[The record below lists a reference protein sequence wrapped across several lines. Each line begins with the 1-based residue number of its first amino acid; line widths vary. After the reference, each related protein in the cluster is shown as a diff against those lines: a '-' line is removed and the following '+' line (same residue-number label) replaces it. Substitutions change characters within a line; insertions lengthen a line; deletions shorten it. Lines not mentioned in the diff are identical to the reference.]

1 MNEQDTNVDDQKEA
15 FQLYFTNKVSNIL
28 KVGIVGAAF
37 ASSSALSYSAF
48 SPYMTNFMD
57 VGGMLNGLGSVINCT
72 NPIVNEIM
80 KNAMVLNFIGNSVKE
95 VMKQRDFF
103 MMKGKSVI
111 YSLAGKIYDAD
122 PSKYQDIEVKEP
134 PKAKSTLEKLEETPI
149 MKANV
154 IRQAQRLLIDYEK
167 GENPTEKLTNSTYS
181 LSDVNIKI
189 ANIISERLEAE
200 GFEVGSKK
208 GKDAILNLQKNPLS
222 IQSEDEKEAYIE
234 FVSDNSKLNS
244 IYSME
249 NDTNKLKK
257 FLITLIPKRKTMQI
271 EDSKTQK
278 IRSMMR
284 QKIQEFNSN
293 GRKESK
299 VKKKYLIALEKLFKK
314 VCNPMRLLVKF
325 KI

>member
-1 MNEQDTNVDDQKEA
+1 M
-15 FQLYFTNKVSNIL
+15 
-28 KVGIVGAAF
+28 
-37 ASSSALSYSAF
+37 
-48 SPYMTNFMD
+48 
-57 VGGMLNGLGSVINCT
+57 
-72 NPIVNEIM
+72 
-80 KNAMVLNFIGNSVKE
+80 
-95 VMKQRDFF
+95 
-103 MMKGKSVI
+103 
-111 YSLAGKIYDAD
+111 
-122 PSKYQDIEVKEP
+122 
-134 PKAKSTLEKLEETPI
+134 
-149 MKANV
+149 
-154 IRQAQRLLIDYEK
+154 
-167 GENPTEKLTNSTYS
+167 
-181 LSDVNIKI
+181 
-189 ANIISERLEAE
+189 EAE

-249 NDTNKLKK
+249 NDTLFIYFIIIISNKLKK

-299 VKKKYLIALEKLFKK
+299 VKKKYLIALKNLFKK